1 LVEAPEGINPI
12 GCNWIFKNKT
22 SMDGKVNIYKVCFVA
37 KGFKQIHGVDYDETF
52 SPVVIVKSILILLD
66 IAG

>member
-1 LVEAPEGINPI
+1 MIDAPEGINPI
-12 GCNWIFKNKT
+12 ECKWVFKKKID
-22 SMDGKVNIYKVCFVA
+22 MDGKVKTYKARLIA